1 MMEIDPKKFMQN
13 TGKIIRQN
21 SFKRGNSTAIRLLNM
36 SQGNLESQD
45 NPQTQPT
52 HMNATVD
59 KEEPTEESYLLSKL
73 DTENVEHEDNQEIG
87 NLFTNKQENFLDEQ
101 RSNITQYNLRSHPKR
116 NVRLNSMRL
125 DNKIILKS
133 ILKSGYTYY
142 YPTVDDLLLLDSNQ
156 VVATKK
162 AIKLH
167 KLENEENFAIKY
179 PNLEEILFFKFKNG
193 ISTLLAN
200 YERWLPNHSNK
211 KKVTFNLD
219 G

>member
-1 MMEIDPKKFMQN
+1 
-13 TGKIIRQN
+13 
-21 SFKRGNSTAIRLLNM
+21 
-36 SQGNLESQD
+36 
-45 NPQTQPT
+45 
-52 HMNATVD
+52 
-59 KEEPTEESYLLSKL
+59 
-73 DTENVEHEDNQEIG
+73 
-87 NLFTNKQENFLDEQ
+87 
-101 RSNITQYNLRSHPKR
+101 
-116 NVRLNSMRL
+116 MRL

-142 YPTVDDLLLLDSNQ
+142 YPTVDDLLLLDSSQ

-167 KLENEENFAIKY
+167 KLENEENFAIKN

-211 KKVTFNLD
+211 KKVTFSLD
-219 G
+219 EKHKSHIKLKSAILSIRNIEKATYYCTSLKELHLSEDYF